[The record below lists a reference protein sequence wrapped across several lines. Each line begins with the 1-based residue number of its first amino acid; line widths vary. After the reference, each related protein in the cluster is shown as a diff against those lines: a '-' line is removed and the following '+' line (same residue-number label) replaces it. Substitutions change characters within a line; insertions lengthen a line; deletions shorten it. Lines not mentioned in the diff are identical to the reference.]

1 MRRLMAYAPPPRRP
15 IGVTI
20 LAVLVILAGVIAVL
34 VTLLLV
40 LAALLLIPAW
50 GLLPAIIAGILFL
63 LAVLLLAAGFGLLSL
78 RPWAWWLAVIVLVLN
93 LAFTFA
99 QLGIPGLGMLAS
111 GQLVTIVIQ
120 VIVLLYLFAVRGSFQ
135 SQPAYAPPR

>member
-1 MRRLMAYAPPPRRP
+1 MAYAPPPRRP

-20 LAVLVILAGVIAVL
+20 LAILVILAGLIAVL

-50 GLLPAIIAGILFL
+50 GLLPVIVTGIAFL
-63 LAVLLLAAGFGLLSL
+63 LAVLLLASGFGLLGL

-93 LAFTFA
+93 LVFTFS
-99 QLGIPGLGMLAS
+99 QLGIPGLGTLAT
-111 GQLVTIVIQ
+111 GQMITIAIQ
-120 VIVLLYLFAVRGSFQ
+120 VLVLLYLFAVRGSFR